1 MKIDEKLTQ
10 ALPSLPRK
18 LAVAA
23 RFALDNPDR
32 IAMESM
38 RSVAQACG
46 VAAPTMQRLAQNMG
60 YEGYDGLRQ
69 DFQKLLMG
77 RGFGA
82 RVDAL
87 RSTFQSDSLSKL
99 ITHMTEAAQNNIAEV
114 AAHLEPK
121 EVAAFVAA
129 VHRTGRTYVIGAG
142 SMYWA
147 AGMIEATGRLAL
159 PDLVTLPAGP
169 VAASERISTI
179 SEHDTVLALG
189 IAPYCVQTIDAMQ
202 YARRAGAS
210 VYAITDRPSSPLAP
224 YANGIFLAPT
234 ASPHYFPSAIAV
246 QLVAEILLAA
256 CAAASGDASRHR
268 LRQLDEIRRSSGA
281 YLDE

>member
-10 ALPSLPRK
+10 ALPNLPRK

-23 RFALDNPDR
+23 RYVLDNPER
-32 IAMESM
+32 IAVDSM

-46 VAAPTMQRLAQNMG
+46 VAAPTMQRLAQHMG
-60 YEGYDGLRQ
+60 YEGYDGFRQ

-87 RSTFQSDSLSKL
+87 RNNFQSDSLSKL
-99 ITHMTEAAQNNIAEV
+99 IAHMTEAAQNNIAEV
-114 AAHLEPK
+114 AAHLDPK

-129 VHRTGRTYVIGAG
+129 VRRSGRTYVIGAG

-159 PDLVTLPAGP
+159 PDLVTLPAGT

-179 SEHDTVLALG
+179 SSSDTVLALG
-189 IAPYCVQTIDAMQ
+189 IAPYCAQTIDAMQ
-202 YARRAGAS
+202 YARRASAS

-224 YANGIFLAPT
+224 YADGVFLAPT

-256 CAAASGDASRHR
+256 CAAASGNATRHR
-268 LRQLDEIRRSSGA
+268 LRQLDEIRRASGV
-281 YLDE
+281 YLDD